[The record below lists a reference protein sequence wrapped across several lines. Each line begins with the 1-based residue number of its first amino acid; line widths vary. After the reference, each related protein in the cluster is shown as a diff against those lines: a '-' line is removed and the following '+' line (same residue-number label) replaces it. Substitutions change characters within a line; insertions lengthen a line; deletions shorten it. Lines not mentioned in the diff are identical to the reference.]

1 MIPLCVHAAGIHAG
15 SPRGGDSPGVHAQ
28 KRQRILMNILIFGPN
43 GSGKGTQGALLMEK
57 YGIQHIESGAVF
69 RQHIGNGTELGKKAK
84 AYIDK
89 GELVPDDITIPMVLD
104 ILKNQGDKGWL
115 LDGFPRTIPQAEA
128 LKKTGIPIDFV
139 LEISVP
145 DDEIV
150 RRISGRRVDPVSG
163 RTYHIVYNPP
173 KVEGKDDVTGDPLIQ
188 RDDDRE
194 EVVRKRLDVYHS
206 QTEALVGFYS
216 DLAKSGDKTAPQ
228 YRAISGLGAID
239 AITARVFE
247 ALK

>member
-1 MIPLCVHAAGIHAG
+1 MLLHEAAYLLQAVYQFAQYHFLGSALNVVHLRYPEHLIGFLELFGHSLCCRHLAY
-15 SPRGGDSPGVHAQ
+15 Q
-28 KRQRILMNILIFGPN
+28 
-43 GSGKGTQGALLMEK
+43 LL
-57 YGIQHIESGAVF
+57 HS
-69 RQHIGNGTELGKKAK
+69 L
-84 AYIDK
+84 
-89 GELVPDDITIPMVLD
+89 LCL
-104 ILKNQGDKGWL
+104 L
-115 LDGFPRTIPQAEA
+115 LDRQQ
-128 LKKTGIPIDFV
+128 
-139 LEISVP
+139 
-145 DDEIV
+145 
-150 RRISGRRVDPVSG
+150 VSG
-163 RTYHIVYNPP
+163 RTYHIKYNPP
-173 KVEGKDDVTGDPLIQ
+173 KIEGKDDVTGDPLIQ

>member
-1 MIPLCVHAAGIHAG
+1 MSVSYSVSARKNPAKPQEAPKFYAQVQATDECTFDVLTRAAADR
-15 SPRGGDSPGVHAQ
+15 STVTSADAKAV
-28 KRQRILMNILIFGPN
+28 MD
-43 GSGKGTQGALLMEK
+43 KGQLVSDDIIIGLVKDRLTQPDAVNGAL
-57 YGIQHIESGAVF
+57 F
-69 RQHIGNGTELGKKAK
+69 
-84 AYIDK
+84 
-89 GELVPDDITIPMVLD
+89 
-104 ILKNQGDKGWL
+104 
-115 LDGFPRTIPQAEA
+115 DGFPRTIPQAEA
-128 LKKTGIPIDFV
+128 LQAAGIPIDFV
-139 LEISVP
+139 LEIQVP
-145 DDEIV
+145 DAEIV
-150 RRISGRRVDPVSG
+150 ERMSGRRVDPVSG
-163 RTYHIVYNPP
+163 RTYHIKYNPP